1 MSGLQPQQKREH
13 SKLFRMAFRLLC
25 RGRELFVD
33 HWCTVREK
41 GFSGGRKKLVREI
54 LQYLVGNP
62 EAKDTIEGIRACWLT
77 EGSSEEGLQAALD
90 QLVSRGWLTRRE
102 ITPSEIIYGV
112 NAQRLEEIK
121 AFLSESETEES

>member
-1 MSGLQPQQKREH
+1 M
-13 SKLFRMAFRLLC
+13 
-25 RGRELFVD
+25 D